1 MAKKE
6 KIRKKRKEEKTKG
19 RTAWW
24 HYLVPLCL
32 LVVVGFGVYANSL
45 NGDFIWDDKELIVK
59 NHYIK
64 NLDTLSVVL
73 TKDFFYRS
81 QEQGKVGYYRPLI
94 TLSYMLDYRL
104 WKLNP
109 FGYHLTNLIFHIL
122 NCLLVC
128 LTGYFLSGSLLIAF
142 LSSLLFAIHPIHTE
156 SVSWISG
163 RTDVI
168 ASFFFFSS
176 LLLYLHWVKVER
188 WWYYACSLILFA
200 FALLSKEMVMTLPLL
215 LVLHD
220 YYFVAG
226 KEIAKMW
233 GRVKYWTGYLL
244 LIVIYFIIR
253 FAVFQIG
260 TGNPY
265 VEGLNRLNV
274 VLTFGKGFLY
284 YLWKLILPFN
294 LNAYVMLDLGSFTQ
308 TGVWAGIMLIA
319 GLVLMGLRSQDVR
332 ISFGIGFFLISLLP
346 LTNLIPISAPMDFE
360 FPLAERFLYIPSFGF
375 CLVLGVLIAKGVILD
390 RWKVGGMVFLLIC
403 FYSFNTFDRNK
414 DWRDEALFYLRTL
427 TASPQSS
434 VVHNNLGNI
443 LLDKGLFDEAEARFR
458 QAVKLKPTY
467 GAAYNNLGNV
477 YFRRGIY
484 EQAIEFYKKA
494 LGFDPNYPEIYNNLG
509 NIYENVGN
517 HNQAIYT
524 YREALRIRPQF
535 AEAHNNLGITYYHLK
550 MYDEAIQ
557 EYEEAIRLGLDSVE
571 VRNNLGNVYNDQ
583 GMPEKAIREY
593 TRAITFDPRNHIPY
607 LNLAVVYALKY
618 KDREKAIYNL
628 KMAESLNAPRPQIE
642 MVEKM
647 ISG

>member
-1 MAKKE
+1 
-6 KIRKKRKEEKTKG
+6 
-19 RTAWW
+19 
-24 HYLVPLCL
+24 
-32 LVVVGFGVYANSL
+32 
-45 NGDFIWDDKELIVK
+45 
-59 NHYIK
+59 
-64 NLDTLSVVL
+64 
-73 TKDFFYRS
+73 
-81 QEQGKVGYYRPLI
+81 
-94 TLSYMLDYRL
+94 
-104 WKLNP
+104 
-109 FGYHLTNLIFHIL
+109 
-122 NCLLVC
+122 
-128 LTGYFLSGSLLIAF
+128 
-142 LSSLLFAIHPIHTE
+142 
-156 SVSWISG
+156 
-163 RTDVI
+163 
-168 ASFFFFSS
+168 
-176 LLLYLHWVKVER
+176 
-188 WWYYACSLILFA
+188 
-200 FALLSKEMVMTLPLL
+200 
-215 LVLHD
+215 
-220 YYFVAG
+220 
-226 KEIAKMW
+226 
-233 GRVKYWTGYLL
+233 
-244 LIVIYFIIR
+244 
-253 FAVFQIG
+253 
-260 TGNPY
+260 
-265 VEGLNRLNV
+265 
-274 VLTFGKGFLY
+274 
-284 YLWKLILPFN
+284 
-294 LNAYVMLDLGSFTQ
+294 
-308 TGVWAGIMLIA
+308 
-319 GLVLMGLRSQDVR
+319 
-332 ISFGIGFFLISLLP
+332 
-346 LTNLIPISAPMDFE
+346 MDFE
-360 FPLAERFLYIPSFGF
+360 FLLAERFLYIPSFGF

-467 GAAYNNLGNV
+467 AAAYNNLGNV

-618 KDREKAIYNL
+618 KDREKAVYNL